1 MILSTYDNNT
11 KAWWKYVLWIVFSS
25 SKMQW
30 KNDHPYCNKH
40 EPIKSFSAF
49 HWIWTHGLCFSI
61 ARIRNLTSDIR
72 LESDVPLN
80 VVVLNFAKTELV
92 KWQLLRNSKSQN
104 VEFSKCRKFQN
115 VEIFKMSAVPIFCSE
130 FFLSP
135 VIEEFF
141 SSWSQSVG
149 DWRSCSYHRQRWRR
163 RRRCRGR
170 RWCCRRRCCCRRLT
184 ILLTLRT
191 SYFGKNGTTD
201 FQNKNRGYLES

>member
-1 MILSTYDNNT
+1 MILITSDTNT
-11 KAWWKYVLWIVFSS
+11 KAWWKYVLSIVFSS
-25 SKMQW
+25 SKIQW
-30 KNDHPYCNKH
+30 KKDHRYCNKH
-40 EPIKSFSAF
+40 EPIKSFTAF
-49 HWIWTHGLCFSI
+49 NWIWTHGLCFSI

-72 LESDVPLN
+72 LESDVPLD
-80 VVVLNFAKTELV
+80 VVVLLELC
-92 KWQLLRNSKSQN
+92 QN
-104 VEFSKCRKFQN
+104 WIGKMATFKELEISKCRNFQN

-141 SSWSQSVG
+141 SSWSQSVE